1 MLKRDYSLYVVLSLS
16 AAILSF
22 YKFGYLAST
31 LSSEDF
37 GLYSIII
44 ISFVYIC
51 YLGGLGGSDYVLKL
65 GSMTASDKQSELF
78 MMRNNAIFYGLLGVL
93 VVSLIVL
100 LVSYLFF
107 SIQIYYSMLA
117 VVALAICTLPYNV
130 FESYYRATQAS
141 VVFSGM
147 LLAKAVLVIIGIYIF
162 IDDFGFIGV
171 LYSELTALTMI
182 VAFCVAKNFKV
193 IRLSGL
199 QKPRL
204 AINKM
209 LRNGFYISVSN
220 LLRNISVTA
229 DRYIVV
235 FFLGVYSLGVY
246 SFVMI
251 LYQGGV
257 LCSGIIMNI
266 FGPYLIKRYSS
277 NPSRRGIAALLWKV
291 VASLAVIAVCFFP
304 LFANLTKSV
313 VGLFFQNYNN
323 ADVYFMLNM
332 IYVASIASFFVFL
345 LDWFFI
351 CISKEY
357 LISMLSL
364 FSFILILVSV
374 ILFSFLDVELKHYV
388 LFFMVVRVTVFFVM
402 TVLVVRCAGSEA

>member
-1 MLKRDYSLYVVLSLS
+1 MYVVLSFS

-22 YKFGYLAST
+22 YKLGYLASK

-44 ISFVYIC
+44 LSFVYIG
-51 YLGGLGGSDYVLKL
+51 YLGGFGGSDYVLKV
-65 GSMTASDKQSELF
+65 GSMTAHDKQSELF
-78 MMRNNAIFYGLLGVL
+78 LMRNNAIFYGLLGVL
-93 VVSLIVL
+93 AVSLALL
-100 LVSYLFF
+100 LVSYLVF
-107 SIQIYYSMLA
+107 SIKIYGAMLA

-141 VVFSGM
+141 LAFSGM
-147 LLAKAVLVIIGIYIF
+147 LLAKAVLVIIGINF
-162 IDDFGFIGV
+162 LVDDYGIVGV
-171 LYSELTALTMI
+171 LLSELTALTII
-182 VAFCVAKNFKV
+182 VGFCVAQNFNV
-193 IRLSGL
+193 IRFSGL
-199 QKPRL
+199 EGPFV

-209 LRNGFYISVSN
+209 IRNGLYVSVSN

-229 DRYIVV
+229 DRYIVT

-257 LCSGIIMNI
+257 LFSGIVMNI
-266 FGPYLIKRYSS
+266 FGPYLIRRYSS
-277 NPSRRGIAALLWKV
+277 NPSGREVSTLLWKL
-291 VASLAVIAVCFFP
+291 VASLAVVAACVFP
-304 LFANLTKSV
+304 LFAHLTKYV
-313 VGLFFQNYNN
+313 VGIFFQNYDS
-323 ADVYFMLNM
+323 ADVYSMLNM
-332 IYVASIASFFVFL
+332 IYIASIASFFVFL

-364 FSFILILVSV
+364 LSFILILISV
-374 ILFSFLDVELKHYV
+374 LFFSLFDIGLRSYV
-388 LFFMVVRVTVFFVM
+388 AFFMVVRVSVFLVM
-402 TVLVVRCAGSEA
+402 AALVVRYAGNEV